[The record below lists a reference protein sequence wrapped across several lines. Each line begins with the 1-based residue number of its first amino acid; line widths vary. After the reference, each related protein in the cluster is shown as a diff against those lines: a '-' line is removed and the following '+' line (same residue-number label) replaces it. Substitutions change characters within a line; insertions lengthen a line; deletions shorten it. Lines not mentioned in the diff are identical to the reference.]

1 MNHQYFAAEYFFSYF
16 TEFYFGKVY
25 LSFAAK

>member
-1 MNHQYFAAEYFFSYF
+1 MRQFIFAAEYFFSYF
-16 TEFYFGKVY
+16 TEYFFGKGY